1 MEKEVNKSQKSNV
14 PESLTVYIPRN
25 LDIDKILLNN
35 PPVFNYH
42 RDKFLYI
49 ISLMYSIPE
58 HLNDFDFERNK
69 GFVPVYA
76 TILQGKIHDY
86 KLYLNYLIENGILE
100 TDGKYSHDG
109 GKSYWFR
116 FTQEYSDSNTVPVV
130 ITRYTLIKSIVL
142 RSHPKDKDSYL
153 PEIPLDAVPYL
164 TKWFNENLQID
175 KDRADAILLDIRD
188 KELENPETKDYAKR
202 KYNIR
207 KISVD
212 KISNREYTLSIDRTS
227 GRFHSPL
234 TRLKTEVRPCI
245 SYAGKK
251 LVSLDLKNSQ
261 PFLSLTLLDIDLYEK
276 NRMQDILSIYNG
288 RYKNITDRNGNVIK
302 SPSTIMLEDF
312 IRQAT
317 NSPEALDYKNSVVKG
332 TIYEDFAL
340 LTGKYGY
347 IPEGAPQSYIDSYNP
362 RKSGKMALFEIL
374 FSPNNSPFSER
385 RDGLGYFFNYYGS
398 VYNVF
403 RLAKQGR
410 RTHNALACSLQY
422 LEAQLILH
430 GVCRIIGEENPDIPL
445 FTIHDSIITTEEH
458 VDFILQI
465 MRDVIRD
472 AIGCEPMIKI
482 ESWE

>member
-1 MEKEVNKSQKSNV
+1 MRNNNNNQSV
-14 PESLTVYIPRN
+14 PESLTVYIPKN

-35 PPVFNYH
+35 PPNFRYH

-58 HLNDFDFERNK
+58 RLNDFERNK
-69 GFVPVYA
+69 GFIAMSA
-76 TILQGKIHDY
+76 TILQGRIHNY
-86 KLYLNYLIENGILE
+86 KLYLNYLIENAILE
-100 TDGKYSHDG
+100 TDGKYSNNG

-116 FTQEYSDSNTVPVV
+116 FTQEYRDDDTIVV
-130 ITRYTLIKSIVL
+130 TITKYTLIKSIVL
-142 RSHPKDKDSYL
+142 RSHSKDKDSYL
-153 PEIPLDAVPYL
+153 PETPLDSVPYL

-175 KDRADAILLDIRD
+175 KDRANAILLDIRD
-188 KELENPETKDYAKR
+188 KELANPETKDYANT

-234 TRLKTEVRPCI
+234 TRLKTEVRPCL
-245 SYAGKK
+245 SYAREK

-261 PFLSLTLLDIDLYEK
+261 PFLSLTLLDIDLYERNK
-276 NRMQDILSIYNG
+276 MQDILSIYNG
-288 RYKNITDRNGNVIK
+288 RYKNITERNESVIK
-302 SPSTIMLEDF
+302 SQSTIMLEDY

-317 NSPEALDYKNSVVKG
+317 SSPEALDYKNSVLQG

-340 LTGKYGY
+340 LTGKYGFY
-347 IPEGAPQSYIDSYNP
+347 IEEGMSQAYIDSYNP
-362 RKSGKMALFEIL
+362 RKSGKMALFGIL
-374 FSPNNSPFSER
+374 FSPNNSPFSKKK
-385 RDGLGYFFNYYGS
+385 DDLGYFFNYYGS

-403 RLAKQGR
+403 RLAKQGK

-430 GVCRIIGEENPDIPL
+430 GVCKIVAENNPDIPL
-445 FTIHDSIITTEEH
+445 FTIHDSIITTEKYVPYVH
-458 VDFILQI
+458 QV
-465 MRDVIRD
+465 MRDVIKD
-472 AIGCEPMIKI
+472 AVGSEPMIKI
-482 ESWE
+482 EPWE

>member
-1 MEKEVNKSQKSNV
+1 MRKDNNNQNV
-14 PESLTVYIPRN
+14 PESLTVYIPKN
-25 LDIDKILLNN
+25 LDIDKILSNN
-35 PPVFNYH
+35 PPNFRYH
-42 RDKFLYI
+42 QDKFLYI

-58 HLNDFDFERNK
+58 HLNDFDFKRYK
-69 GFVPVYA
+69 GFVPISA
-76 TILQGKIHDY
+76 TILQGRIHDY
-86 KLYLNYLIENGILE
+86 KLYLNYLIENGVFE
-100 TDGKYSHDG
+100 TDGKYSNDG

-116 FTQEYSDSNTVPVV
+116 FTQEYSDGIAVPVA
-130 ITRYTLIKSIVL
+130 ITKYTLIKSIVL
-142 RSHPKDKDSYL
+142 RKQPKGKDSYL
-153 PEIPLDAVPYL
+153 PETPLDDVPFL

-188 KELENPETKDYAKR
+188 KELENPETKTYANR

-207 KISVD
+207 KMSVD

-234 TRLKTEVRPCI
+234 TRLKTEVRPCV
-245 SYAGKK
+245 SYAGEK

-276 NRMQDILSIYNG
+276 NRMKDILSIYNG
-288 RYKNITDRNGNVIK
+288 RYKDIIDRNGNVIK

-312 IRQAT
+312 IRQAA
-317 NSPEALDYKNSVVKG
+317 NAPDALDYKNSVVKG

-374 FSPNNSPFSER
+374 FSPNNSPFNDKKDE
-385 RDGLGYFFNYYGS
+385 LGYFFNYYGS

-410 RTHNALACSLQY
+410 KTHNALSCSLQY

-430 GVCRIIGEENPDIPL
+430 GVCKIVAENNPDIPL
-445 FTIHDSIITTEEH
+445 FTIHDSIITTEKNVPYVH
-458 VDFILQI
+458 QI
-465 MRDVIRD
+465 MRDVIKE
-472 AIGCEPMIKI
+472 AVGNEPMIKI